1 MELSSKLSSKFIE
14 GIHGIDTIKSYTNE
28 NVFLS
33 KIQKEFIDFLNK
45 VYKLGFFTNLQMSIK
60 DFMHLFTVLIILWI
74 GSIEVIHNNMTLGEL
89 ITFNALV
96 VYFWTY

>member
-1 MELSSKLSSKFIE
+1 
-14 GIHGIDTIKSYTNE
+14 
-28 NVFLS
+28 
-33 KIQKEFIDFLNK
+33 
-45 VYKLGFFTNLQMSIK
+45 MSIK

-96 VYFWTY
+96 VYFLDLLKD